1 MKYIKNNAKTWVNI
15 DKSPIYF
22 SIGNNFAGK
31 HLCCPSYNFGI
42 VATKSSVL
50 ITQFFLSHPR
60 YFKAKSYNE
69 GTEFQ
74 IE

>member
-1 MKYIKNNAKTWVNI
+1 MPRHGWI
-15 DKSPIYF
+15 
-22 SIGNNFAGK
+22 SINRQFTSALENNFAGK
-31 HLCCPSYNFGI
+31 HLCYPSYNFGI

-74 IE
+74 IEWS